1 MKLSKAKTNM
11 TTKNKTFSL
20 ILLILAVVMASGSRT
35 NAQAVRSPG
44 AKVTKTETMLKEIK
58 AVYKPF
64 QAEGSF
70 IISYNGNV
78 KSEIDVIVV
87 EVGTA
92 IAILA
97 DAAAGR
103 EIDLTP
109 EKMRK
114 LLEFNSRSDY
124 IKVGIS
130 DIGSI
135 RVQSEQKLVL
145 LNPKLFE
152 EILDQVAAGTDEVAK
167 IIGPIKAKAVPIK

>member
-1 MKLSKAKTNM
+1 MN
-11 TTKNKTFSL
+11 TKNKTLSL
-20 ILLILAVVMASGSRT
+20 ILLILFVMMVSGHKTS
-35 NAQAVRSPG
+35 AQAVRSPG
-44 AKVTKTETMLKEIK
+44 VKASKTETMLKEIK

-70 IISYNGNV
+70 IIPYNGNV
-78 KSEIDVIVV
+78 KSEIDIIVV
-87 EVGTA
+87 EVGTE

-97 DAAAGR
+97 DAAAGL

-135 RVQSEQKLVL
+135 RVQTEQKLAL

>member
-1 MKLSKAKTNM
+1 MNK
-11 TTKNKTFSL
+11 KNKTLSL
-20 ILLILAVVMASGSRT
+20 ILLILFVMMFSGHKT

-44 AKVTKTETMLKEIK
+44 VKASKTETMLKEIK

-70 IISYNGNV
+70 IISYNGSE
-78 KSEIDVIVV
+78 KSEIDIIVV

-103 EIDLTP
+103 EVDLTP

-135 RVQSEQKLVL
+135 RVQTEQNLVL
-145 LNPKLFE
+145 LNAKFFE
-152 EILDQVAAGTDEVAK
+152 EILDQVAAGTDEVVK
-167 IIGPIKAKAVPIK
+167 IIGPIKAKAVPVK